1 MKVSDAIKL
10 LKQFPKDAEI
20 FMVKDWED
28 VEDGCLNDLY
38 RLNGIIDQVRV
49 VDDGMDWKDETEVIL
64 EFDNEKAKA
73 IIID

>member
-10 LKQFPKDAEI
+10 LKQYPKDAEI

-28 VEDGCLNDLY
+28 MEDGCLNDLY
-38 RLNGIIDQVRV
+38 RLIDIIGQVRV
-49 VDDGMDWKDETEVIL
+49 VDDGMDWKDETEVLL

-73 IIID
+73 I